1 MPLSII
7 SIAKNSLKFTS
18 IKTFSAL
25 VGLGVTLYAATI
37 LLPEEYGTYGLLI
50 LWLTYVNLATP
61 GTNVAASREI
71 PILLGK
77 GQEKNAI
84 RVQNI
89 SLSVELL
96 FTIVPAA
103 VIIIAAFFYTET
115 VMRIGLLII
124 AVGFV
129 ATRLSTLWANMIFVR
144 ERFNTVAMVNIIIAV
159 VAPIVVF
166 ASLPWLKV
174 YAMILGVPAAFIIA
188 AVYYLAKGNIGYRF
202 TLDRREITRLTKVG
216 IVLQGLTIV
225 IMAFRMA
232 DRTIIASMLSLE
244 QLGLYVFAT
253 GFLTY
258 GLSIFE
264 DFARVLQPILWRH
277 AGTAESVFKGF
288 QDTRRI
294 AVYLALGTGIVTPL
308 AQMVFTLI
316 ATLITHKYVDGIPI
330 FNVLS
335 YNLYLMAVAIIPQ
348 LILNSSLVN
357 KQNRVLLFYGIGL
370 VVSIGLDI
378 LVIRLGYGVIGVAWV
393 AVGAQGV
400 VTVILYYLIKNY
412 VFDKAAEFRK
422 FALIIAIPFVVSLPF
437 YFIHVYLR
445 SISIG
450 TLAFTGMSLAAQAVI
465 WTLVIFVFYRDY
477 VSRAEFRLLIQEIKA
492 IIPRSRPNDQNLPGS
507 G

>member
-61 GTNVAASREI
+61 GTNVAALREM

-77 GQEKNAI
+77 GQEKDAV
-84 RVQNI
+84 RVQNV
-89 SLSVELL
+89 SLSAELL
-96 FTIVPAA
+96 FTIVPTA
-103 VIIIAAFFYTET
+103 VIIAAAFFYTET

-144 ERFNTVAMVNIIIAV
+144 ERFNTVAMVNIIIAI
-159 VAPIVVF
+159 VAPVVVF

-174 YAMILGVPAAFIIA
+174 YAMVLGVPVAFIIA
-188 AVYYLAKGNIGYRF
+188 TVNYLAKGNIGYRF

-225 IMAFRMA
+225 VMAFRMA
-232 DRTIIASMLSLE
+232 DRTIIASMLSME

-264 DFARVLQPILWRH
+264 DFARVLQPIL
-277 AGTAESVFKGF
+277 
-288 QDTRRI
+288 
-294 AVYLALGTGIVTPL
+294 
-308 AQMVFTLI
+308 
-316 ATLITHKYVDGIPI
+316 
-330 FNVLS
+330 
-335 YNLYLMAVAIIPQ
+335 
-348 LILNSSLVN
+348 
-357 KQNRVLLFYGIGL
+357 
-370 VVSIGLDI
+370 
-378 LVIRLGYGVIGVAWV
+378 
-393 AVGAQGV
+393 
-400 VTVILYYLIKNY
+400 
-412 VFDKAAEFRK
+412 
-422 FALIIAIPFVVSLPF
+422 
-437 YFIHVYLR
+437 
-445 SISIG
+445 
-450 TLAFTGMSLAAQAVI
+450 
-465 WTLVIFVFYRDY
+465 
-477 VSRAEFRLLIQEIKA
+477 
-492 IIPRSRPNDQNLPGS
+492 
-507 G
+507 